1 LLQPKKFR
9 PIIQYAIMSRM
20 RKIVDPLDTQGVA
33 SDGARIEHSAARN
46 FVVGLD
52 IGTTKIC
59 AIVAEV
65 HSDATMTVVGI
76 GRAPSEGL
84 NRGVVVNIEKTV
96 NSIREAIDKAQQQSG
111 VAIEE
116 VIVGIA
122 GDHIQSF
129 QTTGIIS
136 ISNPNREI
144 SRHDV
149 NRLLEETRN
158 IALPADRRILH
169 IIPQDYIIDGQD
181 GIKEPVGMSG
191 IRMEARVHVVT
202 GLVTAAQNIYRC
214 VERVGLRVRD
224 LVLEPI
230 ASSYSVLDD
239 EEKEIGVALIDIG
252 GGTTDIA
259 IFEEGIIRH
268 TAVFGIAGRQVTDD
282 IRKGLGILAKEAE
295 RVKREYGNTFAA
307 GLTYDDIFMIP
318 GVGGRK
324 PMEFTKS
331 MLCQIIQPRMEEL
344 LEFAYAEIRRSGYI
358 ERLSAG
364 VVLTGGGSLLRG
376 TEDLASEIFGLPVKI
391 GIPVGCG
398 QDGLAPEIENPQ
410 FATGIGLIR
419 YGVRHEQYLTL
430 HDLEATTTTNAA
442 SANTAPPIQGSVPNT
457 EEELFDDEP
466 MIEEAAINGQYERI
480 TVFDRMK
487 SFFQEL

>member
-1 LLQPKKFR
+1 MK
-9 PIIQYAIMSRM
+9 
-20 RKIVDPLDTQGVA
+20 KIVEPLEAPSIVSDA
-33 SDGARIEHSAARN
+33 STTLPNHSPARN

-65 HSDATMTVVGI
+65 HEDQTMTVVGI
-76 GRAPSEGL
+76 GRAPSDGL

-144 SRHDV
+144 GRLDV

-239 EEKEIGVALIDIG
+239 EEKEVGVALIDIG

-295 RVKREYGNTFAA
+295 RVKREYGHTYGP
-307 GLTYDDIFMIP
+307 GLSQDDIFMIP

-344 LEFAYAEIRRSGYI
+344 LEFAYAEIRRSGYM

-376 TEDLASEIFGLPVKI
+376 TEDLASDIFGLPVKI

-398 QDGLAPEIENPQ
+398 RGGLAPEIENPQ

-419 YGVRHEQYLTL
+419 YGVRHQQYSIL
-430 HDLEATTTTNAA
+430 HDLEPNETTHVFSASGSSADNANGTY
-442 SANTAPPIQGSVPNT
+442 SSSTIIDDQNT
-457 EEELFDDEP
+457 ENDFDNEP
-466 MIEEAAINGQYERI
+466 TLDDAPINGNYQRI

>member
-1 LLQPKKFR
+1 MN
-9 PIIQYAIMSRM
+9 AINTTTAAT
-20 RKIVDPLDTQGVA
+20 PLA
-33 SDGARIEHSAARN
+33 SKGRN

-59 AIVAEV
+59 AVVAEV
-65 HSDATMTVVGI
+65 HDDDGTMTVVGI
-76 GRAPSEGL
+76 GKAPSEGL
-84 NRGVVVNIEKTV
+84 NRGVVVNIEKTI
-96 NSIREAIDKAQQQSG
+96 NAIREAIDQAQQQSG

-129 QTTGIIS
+129 QTTGIVS

-144 SRHDV
+144 TQHDV
-149 NRLLEETRN
+149 NRLLEETRK

-224 LVLEPI
+224 IVLEPI

-295 RVKREYGNTFAA
+295 RVKREYGHTFMRS
-307 GLTYDDIFMIP
+307 LMQDEVFMIP

-324 PMEFTKS
+324 PLEFTKS
-331 MLCQIIQPRMEEL
+331 MLCQIVQPRMEEL
-344 LEFAYAEIRRSGYI
+344 LEFAFAEIRRSGYI

-376 TEDLASEIFGLPVKI
+376 TEELASEIFGLPIKI

-398 QDGLAPEIENPQ
+398 REGLAPEIENPQ
-410 FATGIGLIR
+410 YATGIGLIR
-419 YGVRHEQYLTL
+419 YGVRHGQYLTL
-430 HDLEATTTTNAA
+430 NDIVPSNDEENGIAAAFQPSFAQQEEFAGVESAQNGAYYAPDAPSEASEPRINVLEK
-442 SANTAPPIQGSVPNT
+442 
-457 EEELFDDEP
+457 
-466 MIEEAAINGQYERI
+466 
-480 TVFDRMK
+480 MK

>member
-1 LLQPKKFR
+1 MRTIVESVGGESATPGSAEYIT
-9 PIIQYAIMSRM
+9 PGPTARM
-20 RKIVDPLDTQGVA
+20 
-33 SDGARIEHSAARN
+33 RN

-65 HSDATMTVVGI
+65 HADGSMTVVGI

-96 NSIREAIDKAQQQSG
+96 YSIKEAIDKAQQQSG

-149 NRLLEETRN
+149 NRLLDETRN
-158 IALPADRRILH
+158 IALPSDRRILH

-239 EEKEIGVALIDIG
+239 EEKEVGVALIDIG

-295 RVKREYGNTFAA
+295 RVKREYGHTFSPA
-307 GLTYDDIFMIP
+307 LTFDDIFMIP
-318 GVGGRK
+318 GIGGRR

-331 MLCQIIQPRMEEL
+331 MLCQIVQPRMEEL

-358 ERLSAG
+358 DRLSAG
-364 VVLTGGGSLLRG
+364 VVLTGGGALLRG
-376 TEDLASEIFGLPVKI
+376 TEDLAAEIFGLPVKI

-410 FATGIGLIR
+410 FATGVGLIR
-419 YGVRHEQYLTL
+419 YGALHEQYSNL
-430 HDLEATTTTNAA
+430 HDFVAEEQA
-442 SANTAPPIQGSVPNT
+442 SAAMHAAAPES
-457 EEELFDDEP
+457 DDDRQDDDVLLENNP
-466 MIEEAAINGQYERI
+466 AARGKDGKV
-480 TVFDRMK
+480 TVLERMK
-487 SFFQEL
+487 SFFDEL

>member
-1 LLQPKKFR
+1 
-9 PIIQYAIMSRM
+9 MNTTSTS
-20 RKIVDPLDTQGVA
+20 IVSKG
-33 SDGARIEHSAARN
+33 RN

-59 AIVAEV
+59 AVVAEV
-65 HSDATMTVVGI
+65 HDDDGSMTVVGI
-76 GRAPSEGL
+76 GKAPSEGL
-84 NRGVVVNIEKTV
+84 NRGVVVNIEKTI
-96 NSIREAIDKAQQQSG
+96 NAIREAIDQAQQQSG

-129 QTTGIIS
+129 QTTGIVS

-144 SRHDV
+144 TQHDV
-149 NRLLEETRN
+149 NRLLEETRK

-224 LVLEPI
+224 IVLEPI

-239 EEKEIGVALIDIG
+239 EEKEVGVALIDIG

-295 RVKREYGNTFAA
+295 RVKREYGH
-307 GLTYDDIFMIP
+307 TYMRSLMQDEVFMIP

-324 PMEFTKS
+324 PLEFTKS
-331 MLCQIIQPRMEEL
+331 MLCQILQPRMEEL
-344 LEFAYAEIRRSGYI
+344 LEFAFAEIRRSGYI

-364 VVLTGGGSLLRG
+364 VVITGGGSLLRG
-376 TEDLASEIFGLPVKI
+376 TEELAGEIFGLPIKI

-398 QDGLAPEIENPQ
+398 REGLAPEIENPQ
-410 FATGIGLIR
+410 YATGIGLIR
-419 YGVRHEQYLTL
+419 YGVRHGQYLTL
-430 HDLEATTTTNAA
+430 NDIDVHPTHTNGASTHASDGNNEYTDESVVPPSNGTNGYENGDSKINVLEK
-442 SANTAPPIQGSVPNT
+442 
-457 EEELFDDEP
+457 
-466 MIEEAAINGQYERI
+466 
-480 TVFDRMK
+480 MK
-487 SFFQEL
+487 MFFQEL

>member
-1 LLQPKKFR
+1 MNG
-9 PIIQYAIMSRM
+9 INT
-20 RKIVDPLDTQGVA
+20 IVAAPALA
-33 SDGARIEHSAARN
+33 SKGRN

-59 AIVAEV
+59 AVVAEA
-65 HSDATMTVVGI
+65 HDEDGSMTVVGI
-76 GRAPSEGL
+76 GKAPSEGL
-84 NRGVVVNIEKTV
+84 NRGVVVNIEKTI
-96 NSIREAIDKAQQQSG
+96 NAIREAIDQAQQQSG

-116 VIVGIA
+116 AIVGIA

-129 QTTGIIS
+129 QTTGIVS
-136 ISNPNREI
+136 ISNSNREI
-144 SRHDV
+144 TQHDV
-149 NRLLEETRN
+149 NRLLDETRK

-214 VERVGLRVRD
+214 VERVGLSVRD
-224 LVLEPI
+224 IVLEPI

-295 RVKREYGNTFAA
+295 RVKREYGHTFMRS
-307 GLTYDDIFMIP
+307 LMQDEVFMIP

-324 PMEFTKS
+324 PLEFTKS
-331 MLCQIIQPRMEEL
+331 MLCQIVQPRMEEL
-344 LEFAYAEIRRSGYI
+344 LEFAFAEIRRSGYI

-376 TEDLASEIFGLPVKI
+376 TEELASEIFGLPIKI

-398 QDGLAPEIENPQ
+398 SEGLAPEIENPQ
-410 FATGIGLIR
+410 YATGIGLIR
-419 YGVRHEQYLTL
+419 YGVRHGQYLTL
-430 HDLEATTTTNAA
+430 NDLVSPDIEDNDMAVTQEQPFAQQDNFVSLESAQNGALYAPDAPSEA
-442 SANTAPPIQGSVPNT
+442 S
-457 EEELFDDEP
+457 EP
-466 MIEEAAINGQYERI
+466 RINVLEK
-480 TVFDRMK
+480 MK